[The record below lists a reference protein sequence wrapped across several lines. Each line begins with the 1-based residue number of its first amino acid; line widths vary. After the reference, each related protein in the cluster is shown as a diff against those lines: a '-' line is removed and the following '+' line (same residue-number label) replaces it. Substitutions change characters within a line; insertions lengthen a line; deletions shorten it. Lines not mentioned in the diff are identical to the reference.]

1 MRDRLTGDFGTGYSY
16 WPSIWG
22 AVVPILRS
30 LTGGM
35 TFSPKESVSFSFF
48 CVSWLYHLHKQNTIH
63 IWNTNLQK
71 TNIPGHFFLFTPQN
85 PARHERCDCCGTRHS
100 APGPPKMRP
109 SRFIATLYY
118 YSLFFFS
125 ILFNFINSQ
134 LFYTKLV
141 LIFYR
146 KCVIMPRLKVFIR
159 SPQQRHKLLRFTPVG
174 RKKTITRHATVIIEA
189 KYLQICPFFGTSPAK
204 YSPVKVFP
212 DRFVCA
218 YQPFQI
224 DPHQKG

>member
-1 MRDRLTGDFGTGYSY
+1 MYLDYTISASKTQY
-16 WPSIWG
+16 
-22 AVVPILRS
+22 
-30 LTGGM
+30 
-35 TFSPKESVSFSFF
+35 TFETRTCK
-48 CVSWLYHLHKQNTIH
+48 KQTFRGI
-63 IWNTNLQK
+63 
-71 TNIPGHFFLFTPQN
+71 FFLFTPQN

-109 SRFIATLYY
+109 SRFIAALYY

-146 KCVIMPRLKVFIR
+146 KCVIMPCLKVFIR

-174 RKKTITRHATVIIEA
+174 RKKPITRHAAVIIEA
-189 KYLQICPFFGTSPAK
+189 KYLEYSHSFRIICPISCLI
-204 YSPVKVFP
+204 FP
-212 DRFVCA
+212 QVICRRYLGANTIWYLHSHCVCA
-218 YQPFQI
+218 KLFVSSFIQT
-224 DPHQKG
+224 

>member
-1 MRDRLTGDFGTGYSY
+1 
-16 WPSIWG
+16 
-22 AVVPILRS
+22 
-30 LTGGM
+30 M

-48 CVSWLYHLHKQNTIH
+48 VYLDYTVSASKTQYTFETRTCKKQTFRGI
-63 IWNTNLQK
+63 
-71 TNIPGHFFLFTPQN
+71 FFLFTPQK
-85 PARHERCDCCGTRHS
+85 PARHERCDCCGIRHS

-109 SRFIATLYY
+109 SRFIATLYH

-134 LFYTKLV
+134 IFSTKLV

-174 RKKTITRHATVIIEA
+174 RKKTITRHAAVIIEA

-204 YSPVKVFP
+204 YFPVKVFP
-212 DRFVCA
+212 DRSVCV

>member
-1 MRDRLTGDFGTGYSY
+1 MTVNLGCGRPDSSQPDRRHDIFAKRVGVILFFLCILTIPFPQAKHNT
-16 WPSIWG
+16 
-22 AVVPILRS
+22 
-30 LTGGM
+30 
-35 TFSPKESVSFSFF
+35 
-48 CVSWLYHLHKQNTIH
+48 HLKHELAKNKH
-63 IWNTNLQK
+63 S
-71 TNIPGHFFLFTPQN
+71 GVFFLFTPQN

-146 KCVIMPRLKVFIR
+146 KCVIMLCLKVFIR

-174 RKKTITRHATVIIEA
+174 RKKNDHPPCGSYNRSEISGIAA
-189 KYLQICPFFGTSPAK
+189 PGLWS
-204 YSPVKVFP
+204 
-212 DRFVCA
+212 DRW
-218 YQPFQI
+218 QN
-224 DPHQKG
+224 GR

>member
-1 MRDRLTGDFGTGYSY
+1 MYLDYTISASKTQY
-16 WPSIWG
+16 
-22 AVVPILRS
+22 
-30 LTGGM
+30 
-35 TFSPKESVSFSFF
+35 TFETRTCK
-48 CVSWLYHLHKQNTIH
+48 KQTFRGI
-63 IWNTNLQK
+63 
-71 TNIPGHFFLFTPQN
+71 FFLFTPQN
-85 PARHERCDCCGTRHS
+85 PARHERCDCCGIRHS

-134 LFYTKLV
+134 LFSTKLV

-174 RKKTITRHATVIIEA
+174 RKKNDHPPCGSYNRSEISPDMPVFRHVSGKIFPSESFSRPLCLRVPALPNRSTPKRLKDIERITALCSVT
-189 KYLQICPFFGTSPAK
+189 LS
-204 YSPVKVFP
+204 
-212 DRFVCA
+212 
-218 YQPFQI
+218 
-224 DPHQKG
+224 

>member
-1 MRDRLTGDFGTGYSY
+1 
-16 WPSIWG
+16 
-22 AVVPILRS
+22 
-30 LTGGM
+30 M

-48 CVSWLYHLHKQNTIH
+48 VYLDYTISASKTQYTFETRTCKKQTFRGI
-63 IWNTNLQK
+63 
-71 TNIPGHFFLFTPQN
+71 FFLFTPQN
-85 PARHERCDCCGTRHS
+85 PARHERCDCCGIRHS

-134 LFYTKLV
+134 LFSTKLV

-159 SPQQRHKLLRFTPVG
+159 SPQQRHKLLRFTTVG
-174 RKKTITRHATVIIEA
+174 RKKPITRHAAVIIEA
-189 KYLQICPFFGTSPAK
+189 KYLRICPFFGTSPAK

>member
-1 MRDRLTGDFGTGYSY
+1 
-16 WPSIWG
+16 
-22 AVVPILRS
+22 
-30 LTGGM
+30 M

-48 CVSWLYHLHKQNTIH
+48 VYLDYTISASKTQYTFETRTCKKQTFRGI
-63 IWNTNLQK
+63 
-71 TNIPGHFFLFTPQN
+71 FFLFTPQN
-85 PARHERCDCCGTRHS
+85 PARHERCNCCGIRHS
-100 APGPPKMRP
+100 APGPPIMRP
-109 SRFIATLYY
+109 SRFIATLYH

-134 LFYTKLV
+134 LFSTKLV

-146 KCVIMPRLKVFIR
+146 KCVIISPLKVFIR

-174 RKKTITRHATVIIEA
+174 RKKPITRHAAVIIEA

-204 YSPVKVFP
+204 YFPVKVFP
-212 DRFVCA
+212 DRSVCV

>member
-141 LIFYR
+141 LIFTESVLLYLAW
-146 KCVIMPRLKVFIR
+146 KCSSAHLSSVTSYCGSLRSAAKKR
-159 SPQQRHKLLRFTPVG
+159 SPAMRQL
-174 RKKTITRHATVIIEA
+174 
-189 KYLQICPFFGTSPAK
+189 
-204 YSPVKVFP
+204 
-212 DRFVCA
+212 
-218 YQPFQI
+218 
-224 DPHQKG
+224 

>member
-1 MRDRLTGDFGTGYSY
+1 MYLDYTISASKTQY
-16 WPSIWG
+16 
-22 AVVPILRS
+22 
-30 LTGGM
+30 
-35 TFSPKESVSFSFF
+35 TFETRTCK
-48 CVSWLYHLHKQNTIH
+48 KQTFRGI
-63 IWNTNLQK
+63 
-71 TNIPGHFFLFTPQN
+71 FFLFTPQN
-85 PARHERCDCCGTRHS
+85 PARHERCDCCGIRHS

-134 LFYTKLV
+134 LFSTKLV

-146 KCVIMPRLKVFIR
+146 KYVIMPCLKVFIL

-174 RKKTITRHATVIIEA
+174 RNKPITRHAAVIIEV